1 MNVLPISCQAAG
13 QEILSE
19 KKKRKEKELLGS
31 TENFNFRNYSQSTA
45 LPRVFN
51 ISGKY
56 PNNGTDELFLF
67 SPAWLQAKSKI
78 IKMITT
84 QFLKEYDAENHKKT
98 KQLHSFQILR
108 SHSLTFV

>member
-1 MNVLPISCQAAG
+1 MFKSVYFTTKKKKSFRKSLNHWISHPLAAK
-13 QEILSE
+13 QLVKKYSV

-67 SPAWLQAKSKI
+67 SPA
-78 IKMITT
+78 
-84 QFLKEYDAENHKKT
+84 
-98 KQLHSFQILR
+98 
-108 SHSLTFV
+108 

>member
-1 MNVLPISCQAAG
+1 MSYPLAAK
-13 QEILSE
+13 QLVKKYSV

-67 SPAWLQAKSKI
+67 SPAYFI
-78 IKMITT
+78 
-84 QFLKEYDAENHKKT
+84 
-98 KQLHSFQILR
+98 
-108 SHSLTFV
+108 

>member
-1 MNVLPISCQAAG
+1 MFKSVYFTTKKKKSFRKSLNLWISHPLAAK
-13 QEILSE
+13 QLVKKYSVKK

-67 SPAWLQAKSKI
+67 SPA
-78 IKMITT
+78 
-84 QFLKEYDAENHKKT
+84 
-98 KQLHSFQILR
+98 
-108 SHSLTFV
+108 